1 MANNNQSSPPNP
13 PEPVPQESQK
23 TKNKFILVA
32 EDDRFY
38 ANIYNTRLT
47 REGYDVV
54 VASDGEQ
61 ALKIARDRKPDLILL
76 DLILPVKDGFETL
89 EELRADNE
97 LKNVKVVV
105 LSNLGQEADVQR
117 VKKLGVEAYLV
128 KTDLS
133 IQEMIDKVKSC
144 LSE

>member
-23 TKNKFILVA
+23 TKNEFILVA